1 VTDTMIELEKLTKRY
16 PGTEIPAV
24 EDLTM
29 GIPRGEIVVFVGPSG
44 CGKTTSLKMINR
56 IIEPTSG
63 HIILDGED
71 VTKSDPD
78 KLRRRIGYVIQQI
91 GLFPHRR
98 IGDNVATVPNLLGWD
113 RDRTNERVNE
123 LLEIVGLDPEMYRD
137 RYPKELSGGQRQR
150 VGVARALAAD
160 PPVLLM
166 DEPFGAIDPITRTRL
181 QNEFLRLQQELQKTI
196 VFVTHD
202 IDEAIKMGD
211 RIAILQERSI
221 PAQFATPEE
230 ILTQPA
236 NQFVEDFVGSGATL
250 KRLKLTRIRDIEI
263 ITDCLTGSVDEDA
276 RTLRDRLAASEW
288 TGMLLL
294 DEQKR
299 PLRWLRAPDLDQ
311 GRSLREAGLPAKAF
325 VEPHATLSDA
335 LEEMLL
341 GSAGVS
347 IVVDKHGVYQ
357 GIVDVDTIII
367 TIQEMRDA
375 SAEFYRTAKLVDPAE
390 VAG

>member
-1 VTDTMIELEKLTKRY
+1 
-16 PGTEIPAV
+16 
-24 EDLTM
+24 
-29 GIPRGEIVVFVGPSG
+29 
-44 CGKTTSLKMINR
+44 
-56 IIEPTSG
+56 
-63 HIILDGED
+63 
-71 VTKSDPD
+71 
-78 KLRRRIGYVIQQI
+78 
-91 GLFPHRR
+91 
-98 IGDNVATVPNLLGWD
+98 
-113 RDRTNERVNE
+113 
-123 LLEIVGLDPEMYRD
+123 
-137 RYPKELSGGQRQR
+137 
-150 VGVARALAAD
+150 
-160 PPVLLM
+160 
-166 DEPFGAIDPITRTRL
+166 
-181 QNEFLRLQQELQKTI
+181 
-196 VFVTHD
+196 
-202 IDEAIKMGD
+202 
-211 RIAILQERSI
+211 
-221 PAQFATPEE
+221 
-230 ILTQPA
+230 
-236 NQFVEDFVGSGATL
+236 VGSGATL